1 MGRWA
6 RAEIFELQSSGSDS
20 SQFIERELLNEHPLV
35 GKGARMQK
43 GAVVRVSGRS
53 VGLKL
58 NTYRSFVLGIIVLFG
73 ALPVRGESH
82 GRDRDLAAIQAAL
95 QTAFPAME
103 ASQTVLMWFP
113 DTAVPLNTKAG
124 IAVAVLLP
132 LTLFFAMG
140 YTWQALMKKN
150 FPAPCRPAGLAAAF
164 AAAGRTFLPGEA
176 DFSTSPLRFL
186 FAM

>member
-1 MGRWA
+1 
-6 RAEIFELQSSGSDS
+6 
-20 SQFIERELLNEHPLV
+20 
-35 GKGARMQK
+35 MQK

-140 YTWQALMKKN
+140 YTWQALDEEE
-150 FPAPCRPAGLAAAF
+150 FPDSELPRWFVSAF
-164 AAAGRTFLPGEA
+164 RGRRKDFLTGG
-176 DFSTSPLRFL
+176 S
-186 FAM
+186 